1 MMALRLSA
9 DTKAQAWTPET
20 VIFTIITGYRERS
33 MSLDNKNP
41 IWNLPNI
48 LTLLRIASIP
58 VLAAI
63 LLSPSKSASI
73 WAAGV
78 FAIASITD
86 WLDGYLARRMGIVTV
101 FGKFL
106 DPIADKLIVMSALI
120 MILPYDRAPAWMVLI
135 ILGREIIITG
145 LRGLASTEGIVIP
158 ASNLGKFKTIFQIV
172 AILGLLLH
180 YDYHWFFAIENPY
193 LYVNMHNIGIF
204 YLWIATII
212 TIWSGVDYLVKF
224 SRVIIR

>member
-1 MMALRLSA
+1 M
-9 DTKAQAWTPET
+9 T
-20 VIFTIITGYRERS
+20 FN
-33 MSLDNKNP
+33 NKDP
-41 IWNLPNI
+41 VWNVPNI

-58 VLAAI
+58 VIAAI
-63 LLSPSKSASI
+63 LLSPSRSAGF
-73 WAAGV
+73 WAAAI
-78 FAIASITD
+78 FAVASITD

-106 DPIADKLIVMSALI
+106 DPIADKLIVMSVLI
-120 MILPYDRAPAWMVLI
+120 MILPYGRAPAWMVLI

-145 LRGLASTEGIVIP
+145 LRGLASTEGVVIP

-180 YDYHWFFAIENPY
+180 YDYLWFFGMDIRY
-193 LYVNMHNIGIF
+193 LFVNMHNVGIF

-212 TIWSGVDYLVKF
+212 TIWSGIDYLVKF
-224 SRVIIR
+224 NRIIVK